1 MPSPQMK
8 PRDWL
13 QIVILALVWGLS
25 FFFTELCLRDL
36 HPLSL
41 AAGRVALAAAALLA
55 VARLAGQ
62 RLPSRPADW
71 AALGVMGLIN
81 NALPFSLIMWGQT
94 TIDSGLASILNAM
107 TPLFS
112 FVLAHFLTSDE
123 RMSGRGALGIA
134 LGFLGAV
141 VLIGPG
147 ALAGL
152 GAQSLGQVAVL
163 GAALCYAAAAIYGRR
178 LRHLSP
184 LVASAG
190 MTLAATLILLPLA
203 AVLERPWTASP
214 DLTTWSALAALGLV
228 STAFAYI
235 LYFRI
240 LASAGATNVLLVT
253 FLVPVTALLL
263 GILVLGEEITSTA
276 LAGMALVFAGLA
288 IIDGRLLRRFGAGH
302 RAAAA
307 ATKGMEPPR

>member
-1 MPSPQMK
+1 MNAPQMT

-13 QIVILALVWGLS
+13 RIVILAMVWGLS
-25 FFFTELCLRDL
+25 FFLTELCLRDL

-41 AAGRVALAAAALLA
+41 AAGRVTLAATALLA
-55 VARLAGQ
+55 VALLAGH
-62 RLPSRPADW
+62 RLPSRAGDW
-71 AALGVMGLIN
+71 GALFLMGLIN

-94 TIDSGLASILNAM
+94 SIEGGLASILNAT
-107 TPLFS
+107 TPLFT
-112 FVLAHFLTSDE
+112 FVLAHFLTRDE
-123 RMSGRGALGIA
+123 RMSGRGAVGIA

-141 VLIGPG
+141 VIIGPD

-152 GAQSLGQVAVL
+152 DAESFGQFAVL
-163 GAALCYAAAAIYGRR
+163 GAAFCYATSAIYGRR

-190 MTLAATLILLPLA
+190 MTSAAALILLPLA
-203 AVLERPWTASP
+203 AVIDRPWTASP
-214 DLTTWSALAALGLV
+214 DATTWGALAALGLV

-240 LASAGATNVLLVT
+240 LASAGATNVQLVT

-263 GILVLGEEITSTA
+263 GIVILGEEITANA
-276 LAGMALVFAGLA
+276 LAGMALVFGGLA
-288 IIDGRLLRRFGAGH
+288 IIDGRLLRRF
-302 RAAAA
+302 RAARRAPAA
-307 ATKGMEPPR
+307 PEGTPPLP